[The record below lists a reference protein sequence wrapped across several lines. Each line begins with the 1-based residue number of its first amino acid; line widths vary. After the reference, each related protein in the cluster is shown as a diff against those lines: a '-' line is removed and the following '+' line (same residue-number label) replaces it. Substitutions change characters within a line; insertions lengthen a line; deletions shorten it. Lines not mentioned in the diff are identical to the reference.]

1 MTAGSLIPEGYHP
14 PRGPPTRS
22 QAALSRACSAHGR
35 WTTLPN
41 TKPQDGSADPLR
53 ERLLDAA
60 ARLGAKQG
68 YQGLNI
74 QQIVKEAGLSTGAV
88 YGRFTSK
95 DELVR
100 EAIIT
105 RAVPQGPTPHPEYTK
120 IGDWV
125 RHNLTVLTP
134 GLSDRDALLLEAYV
148 TAHRD
153 PVVASALASANE
165 QLQNNAAPDVEAAVQ
180 DGTISEGLDPQAVLF
195 FVRVMRLGLL
205 LHRGSGL
212 ASPEQEN
219 WDDVMDRV
227 ISSWGR

>member
-1 MTAGSLIPEGYHP
+1 MLVVTA
-14 PRGPPTRS
+14 
-22 QAALSRACSAHGR
+22 
-35 WTTLPN
+35 
-41 TKPQDGSADPLR
+41 TKPQDGPVDPLR

-60 ARLGAKQG
+60 ARLGARQG

-74 QQIVKEAGLSTGAV
+74 QEIVKEAGLSTGAV

-105 RAVPQGPTPHPEYTK
+105 RAVPQGPTPHPDYGK
-120 IGDWV
+120 IADWV

-148 TAHRD
+148 TARRD
-153 PVVASALASANE
+153 PVVADALASADE
-165 QLQNNAAPDVEAAVQ
+165 QLRDNAAPDVAAAVQ
-180 DGTISEGLDPQAVLF
+180 DGTIKGLDPKAVLF

-212 ASPEQEN
+212 EVPDQEN
-219 WDDVMDRV
+219 WDAVMDRV